1 MGIITRLI
9 KNTGYLTVGNQTG
22 NLLQFLFFLY
32 FARQFGDKIVG
43 QYAFAFSFTYMFF
56 VLADLGLSVFL
67 MREVSR
73 DRSASR
79 QIFARCLIVR
89 VIALILFTLMAVA
102 VVLFVFNSF
111 PKETVQIIILLG
123 LYHIFFSLA
132 DVFLAEFK
140 GHDRMGL
147 MALLSIFVRFVVS
160 GAGILLI
167 LLHFDFLT
175 VLTCFPIGSFLYLLL
190 CVYLSFYYYKK
201 ITLPFGSLGLKNLFI
216 TILPFTFTIIFVE
229 ILYHLDVLML
239 RFFQDDQ
246 AVGIFSA
253 ANKIIIA
260 VIGVNIF
267 VHTALLPTFSRL
279 FVDSQSDLIVVSKQS
294 LRLLVVTTLPISV
307 GLFAIADRLIVFL
320 FSETFVYSGDVL
332 KILSWTIALSFAAS
346 TYSVLLTAINRQTQK
361 VILLG
366 LCLGF
371 NFLLNLIL
379 IPRLSYNGAATAKL
393 ITEALIL
400 VLMIFLVSKYLT
412 SISIER
418 IFLKPTLGSLLMY
431 VFIRLFSQWNLAFI
445 ILTSVAVYFIS
456 LGVLRFYTEEEL
468 AFVKR
473 LPQKIFSRTFSKAHN
488 SKKDDSSWKG

>member
-1 MGIITRLI
+1 MGLLTKLI
-9 KNTGYLTVGNQTG
+9 KNTGYLTVGNQVG

-32 FARQFGDKIVG
+32 FARQFGDKVVG
-43 QYAFAFSFTYMFF
+43 QYSFAFSFTYVFF

-67 MREVSR
+67 MREVAR
-73 DRSASR
+73 DHSGNR

-89 VIALILFTLMAVA
+89 AIALVLFTLLAAA
-102 VVLFVFNSF
+102 VVLFVFNDF
-111 PKETVQIIILLG
+111 PKETIQIIILLG

-147 MALLSIFVRFVVS
+147 VALLNIFVRFVVS

-167 LLHFDFLT
+167 LLRFDFLK
-175 VLTCFPIGSFLYLLL
+175 VLACFPIGSLLYLLV

-201 ITLPFGSLGLKNLFI
+201 ITLPFGSLGFKNLFL

-260 VIGVNIF
+260 VLGVNIF

-279 FVDSQSDLIVVSKQS
+279 YVDSQSDLIYVSKQS

-307 GLFAIADRLIVFL
+307 GLFAISDRLIVFL
-320 FSETFVYSGDVL
+320 FSETFRYSGGVL

-361 VILLG
+361 VIILG
-366 LCLGF
+366 SCLAF
-371 NFLLNLIL
+371 NFFLNLVL
-379 IPRLSYNGAATAKL
+379 IPRLSYNGAAAAKL

-400 VLMIFLVSKYLT
+400 LLMIFLVSKYLT
-412 SISIER
+412 SIGIKR
-418 IFLKPTLGSLLMY
+418 IFVKPALSCLFMY
-431 VFIRLFSQWNLAFI
+431 IFIRLLPQWNIGLIVPA
-445 ILTSVAVYFIS
+445 SVLIYLFS
-456 LGVLRFYTEEEL
+456 LGVLRFYTEEEV

-473 LPQKIFSRTFSKAHN
+473 LSLKIFSKHKFLKNYASKE
-488 SKKDDSSWKG
+488 K